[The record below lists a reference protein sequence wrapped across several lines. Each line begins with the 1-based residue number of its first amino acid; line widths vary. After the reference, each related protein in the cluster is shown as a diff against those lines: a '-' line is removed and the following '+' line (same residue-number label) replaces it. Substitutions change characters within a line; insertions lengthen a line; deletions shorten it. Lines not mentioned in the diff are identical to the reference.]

1 MEIRHNSLTYFSL
14 LTFCEL
20 VKNYELLQVAIL
32 PFILVAFMFE
42 LTMEVWREIGD

>member
-1 MEIRHNSLTYFSL
+1 MISVEIRRNSLTYFL
-14 LTFCEL
+14 PLAFCEL

-42 LTMEVWREIGD
+42 LTVGV